1 MLIDPKFM
9 RFASQLSSVVM
20 TKALL
25 LYGAYKLGTYLD
37 GRFHTYPLFFFL
49 LITTAAGLGLWWII
63 KIIEKNRV

>member
-25 LYGAYKLGTYLD
+25 IYGAYRLGTYLD
-37 GRFHTYPLFFFL
+37 GKFGTYPLFFFL

-63 KIIEKNRV
+63 KIIEKNRI